1 MVAADLDEWIEQLM
15 ECKYLSESQMSALCA
30 RVIEILIEESNIQ
43 PVSSP
48 VTICGD
54 IHGQF
59 WDLKE
64 LFRKGGMPP
73 QSSYIFLV
81 FQCGPRR
88 HTFLTRC
95 QGDFV
100 DRGHYSLETIS
111 LLLALKA
118 RYASHS
124 PKSLQLSNLDV
135 AVGQIE
141 SHYYEGIMKQGVSV
155 ARTVSMVR

>member
-1 MVAADLDEWIEQLM
+1 MN
-15 ECKYLSESQMSALCA
+15 ALCT
-30 RVIEILIEESNIQ
+30 RVIEILIEESNVQ

-73 QSSYIFLV
+73 QTSYIFLV
-81 FQCGPRR
+81 FRLHPRR
-88 HTFLTRC
+88 HSILTWN

-111 LLLALKA
+111 FLLALKA
-118 RYASHS
+118 RYTFHS
-124 PKSLQLSNLDV
+124 PNNREYLTQVWQL
-135 AVGQIE
+135 
-141 SHYYEGIMKQGVSV
+141 
-155 ARTVSMVR
+155 ARSSYITTREP